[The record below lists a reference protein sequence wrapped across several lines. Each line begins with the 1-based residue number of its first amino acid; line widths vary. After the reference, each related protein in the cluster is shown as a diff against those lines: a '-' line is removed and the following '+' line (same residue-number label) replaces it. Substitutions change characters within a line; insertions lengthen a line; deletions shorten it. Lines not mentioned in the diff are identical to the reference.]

1 MVEKPMA
8 MTPDECEKMIAAV
21 KKAGKLLAVG
31 FQHRYNSKTDYLVKA
46 RDEGKFGKL
55 MFVKCQALRRR
66 GIPNWGVFGRKDLQG
81 GGR

>member
-8 MTPDECEKMIAAV
+8 MTPDECEKMIAAA

-46 RDEGKFGKL
+46 RDEG
-55 MFVKCQALRRR
+55 
-66 GIPNWGVFGRKDLQG
+66 
-81 GGR
+81 